1 MKLIK
6 KAACVVAALA
16 IAATMCATTVFAA
29 DPITECSVTITNDV
43 DSATHTYSVYEVF
56 TGTVNGANL
65 MVSGW
70 GSGVNPEGVINDLK
84 AAYPA
89 KFDHVTYDPADT
101 AFSAQEV
108 ANILD
113 NIGKTEGVAWKVAG
127 IIADNL
133 SDAPSKTM
141 SSATAENLGVG
152 YYLITDTI
160 DTSAAQSVVSPYLL
174 KVANKTPINIK
185 ISEKIGTPTL
195 VKKVEEIGYTGEE
208 YEANTDYNDVA
219 DYSIGDDIKFKLYA
233 NIPASYKNY
242 QSKYRLTF
250 VDTICSGLTFD
261 STSVV
266 VTAVGDTTKVLTA
279 SQFDVNKTSTGFEVV
294 VDDLKDCGVE
304 NITKVTVEYT
314 AKLNENAVIGL
325 DGNVNEAKLNYS
337 NNPNF
342 SGDADKTPGSPD
354 DGDDNED
361 YSEGDTPE
369 DRVIVFTYQLDVTK
383 VDAVDETVKLQDVE
397 FVLKN
402 EAGNYYKY
410 DAAAKTL
417 TWEADIS
424 NAQVFSTDV
433 NGQIAISGL
442 EDGTY
447 TLVETKNPNSGY
459 ESAPNKEIPLVITAQ
474 TANGQTWDDYDAGKA
489 LTGLEIT
496 VDNAADA
503 QAGDLASGTVAAQIV
518 NSKSSN
524 LPQTGGIGT
533 KIFYTAGGIMVFG
546 AGVTLIAKKRM
557 KNK

>member
-6 KAACVVAALA
+6 KMACVVAALA

-29 DPITECSVTITNDV
+29 DTITECSVTITNDV
-43 DSATHTYSVYEVF
+43 DTATHTYKVYEVF
-56 TGTVNGANL
+56 TGTVNGTNL

-70 GSGVNPEGVINDLK
+70 GNGVDPAGIVADLK
-84 AAYPA
+84 AAYPTDFA
-89 KFDHVTYDPADT
+89 HVVYDAADP

-133 SDAPSKTM
+133 AATPSKTM
-141 SSATAENLGVG
+141 SSAVAADLGVG

-160 DTSAAQSVVSPYLL
+160 TTDKEQSVVSPYLL
-174 KVANKTPINIK
+174 KVANDTPINIK

-195 VKKVEEIGYTGEE
+195 VKKVEEIDYTGEE

-219 DYSIGDDIKFKLYA
+219 DYSIGDDINFKLYA
-233 NIPASYKNY
+233 DIPASYKDY
-242 QSKYRLTF
+242 QSKYKLTF
-250 VDTICSGLTFD
+250 VDTICDGLTFD
-261 STSVV
+261 ATSVV
-266 VTAVGDTTKVLTA
+266 VTVIGDTTKELAAAQFEVDTTA
-279 SQFDVNKTSTGFEVV
+279 GGFEVI
-294 VDDLKDCGVE
+294 VDDLKACGVN

-314 AKLNENAVIGL
+314 AKLNDNAVIGL
-325 DGNVNEAKLNYS
+325 DGNVNGALLQYS

-354 DGDDNED
+354 DGDEDED
-361 YSEGDTPE
+361 YSEGNTPE
-369 DRVIVFTYQLDVTK
+369 DKVIVFTYQLDVTK
-383 VDAVDETVKLQDVE
+383 VDAVDNTVKLANVE

-402 EAGNYYKY
+402 EAGKYYNYN
-410 DAAAKTL
+410 AANKTL
-417 TWEADIS
+417 TWETDIA
-424 NAQVFSTDV
+424 NAKVFKTSVDGQVS
-433 NGQIAISGL
+433 IPGL
-442 EDGTY
+442 EDGNY

-459 ESAPNKEIPLVITAQ
+459 ESAPNKEIPIIITAQ
-474 TANGQTWDDYDAGKA
+474 TANGQAWNDFDASAA

-496 VDNAADA
+496 VDGAAA
-503 QAGDLASGTVAAQIV
+503 QAGDLTAGTVAAQIV